1 MAEID
6 VCIRLCLISETIQT
20 KSKKSKSAVTRR
32 VVPPL
37 QLDSMGRPIFPLVI
51 GDLTLH
57 SLGEVSINTSHHDK
71 LFNASQ
77 TRRVCISIQWGSHVF
92 HLVINNIT
100 FYRLGEFSIC
110 ISWKDLSSL

>member
-1 MAEID
+1 MILKNVLPEKLHVLTEID
-6 VCIRLCLISETIQT
+6 FCIFLFLISETIQT

-57 SLGEVSINTSHHDK
+57 SLGEVSTY
-71 LFNASQ
+71 
-77 TRRVCISIQWGSHVF
+77 
-92 HLVINNIT
+92 INNTWGHI
-100 FYRLGEFSIC
+100 YSLSWVLLSLGEFV
-110 ISWKDLSSL
+110 

>member
-1 MAEID
+1 MILKNVLLEKLNVLADID
-6 VCIRLCLISETIQT
+6 FCILLCLISETIQT

-57 SLGEVSINTSHHDK
+57 SLGEVST
-71 LFNASQ
+71 
-77 TRRVCISIQWGSHVF
+77 CISITWGHIYS
-92 HLVINNIT
+92 
-100 FYRLGEFSIC
+100 
-110 ISWKDLSSL
+110 LS

>member
-1 MAEID
+1 MSLQKLIF
-6 VCIRLCLISETIQT
+6 VFFLFLISETIQT

-57 SLGEVSINTSHHDK
+57 SLGEVSTY
-71 LFNASQ
+71 
-77 TRRVCISIQWGSHVF
+77 
-92 HLVINNIT
+92 INNKWGHI
-100 FYRLGEFSIC
+100 YS
-110 ISWKDLSSL
+110 LS